1 MLRASVVVLALLS
14 LAGCLELGGGG
25 GGGSDG
31 SAPQVTPPVVVEPVD
46 PPVTPPVVPPVAP
59 PVEPPVVPPV
69 LPPVEPPV
77 TPPVE
82 PPIEPPVTPPVEPPV
97 VPEETF
103 PEPAAAVIDEVDAL
117 GFYDRD
123 ATDQPRAVR
132 NDLTGDLSAML
143 QLVQSH
149 SMDPQGNEAKNM
161 PRLTSEREALLLV
174 TPEPALG
181 ALRSLRVSV
190 SRDGQPLGE
199 LALRQPDELFR
210 ADRAGSDSRHDV
222 VYSRR
227 AWSAVLPW
235 DWVKPG
241 MSLRLTDDQGRTGE
255 RAAADFDF
263 AAPAQLV
270 VQAIRVGM
278 LTPPVAEGGH
288 WFLNQPAKAATDYFQ
303 TVPIARLIA
312 SQYEDVQ
319 LPRVMVASGVIYDTA
334 SAGTGDVYSGDM
346 RENTAKSTFSTGIN
360 LANLG
365 VTSAGMASQEN
376 PHLAQAAVIHHARGM
391 YSNGV
396 VSHGLSGGN
405 GILTLYSSV
414 GNEFSHEIGHH
425 YGLGHYPGQQGD
437 NYFWAGHH
445 HDSGWGY
452 IGHRKRMRANL
463 HWTRGKNDGMGGMPV
478 YADAYSF
485 GSDAMSGGHY
495 ASSLSSYTHYTGYST
510 KTRIQPSVD
519 KAVVAADSP
528 TGYRKWNAT
537 TRQMEVFDARVPNS
551 TRIWYN
557 RADGKYL
564 APRRQGVAVFTLL
577 GGYDPVANTAVL
589 YPPLRGNWGHV
600 FDLPAAQADAAGKQC
615 WLEVAFA
622 GGRSQ
627 QIAVAPL
634 RLGSNANKLHVNL
647 AQDEQPLS
655 AALQCRESA
664 VELPVELASVAF
676 PQGLPAMPAPII
688 VGQEQGYSAL
698 RAVELPQLQAALE
711 PLASQAVL
719 TLSGQTRVLFDSYAD
734 NPEGLSPAAQAVIS
748 RVREQ
753 ENKALRLNR
762 WLDAYGSRL
771 ARSPRA
777 EQALTE
783 LLLTLGLDSTP
794 LLPAEQLLTMS
805 NRNCVRVERVDG
817 VLQPYVAA
825 PAQCS
830 GSVEERWRVDASGR
844 IHSAA
849 DLGQCLTD
857 AGSITLTACDAQK
870 DAQVWDFSA
879 LPQLKRGGRCMDLSG
894 GYLTN
899 GRGSLISYGCTGG
912 GNQKWYGLSLND
924 NLLLPLL
931 RSRNLPAFLGYAER
945 RAAAVAP

>member
-1 MLRASVVVLALLS
+1 MWRQALLLIGLLN
-14 LAGCLELGGGG
+14 LAGCLDLGGG
-25 GGGSDG
+25 GGGSD
-31 SAPQVTPPVVVEPVD
+31 APPRKPPVSEPQPPLPPPQPPEPPLTPEPPPTPEPPLTPPSEPE
-46 PPVTPPVVPPVAP
+46 A
-59 PVEPPVVPPV
+59 EPEQP
-69 LPPVEPPV
+69 

-82 PPIEPPVTPPVEPPV
+82 PPSVPPPADS
-97 VPEETF
+97 F
-103 PEPAAAVIDEVDAL
+103 PEPQAAVIDEINAL
-117 GFYDRD
+117 GFYDQTADGQER
-123 ATDQPRAVR
+123 PLR
-132 NDLTGDLSAML
+132 NDLDGNLPAML
-143 QLVQSH
+143 QFVQSH
-149 SMDPQGNEAKNM
+149 SLDPQGNEARKM

-174 TPEPALG
+174 TPDNALQPAPRQLQVQV
-181 ALRSLRVSV
+181 LV
-190 SRDGQPLGE
+190 DGQAKGE
-199 LALRQPDELFR
+199 LTLNPPEQLPW
-210 ADRAGSDSRHDV
+210 ADRSGTDNRPDV

-227 AWSAVLPW
+227 AWSVLLPW
-235 DWVKPG
+235 DWVVPG
-241 MSLRLTDDQGRTGE
+241 MTLQLRDDQGRRGARGAE
-255 RAAADFDF
+255 AFDF
-263 AAPAQLV
+263 APPAQLV
-270 VQAIRVGM
+270 VQAIRLGM
-278 LTPPVAEGGH
+278 LTPPLAENGH

-319 LPRVMVASGVIYDTA
+319 LSRVMVASGVIYDTA

-376 PHLAQAAVIHHARGM
+376 PHLTQAAVIHHARGV

-463 HWTRGKNDGMGGMPV
+463 HWTRAKNAGLAGMPV

-510 KTRIQPSVD
+510 QLKIQPSLN
-519 KAVVAADSP
+519 KAVASADSP
-528 TGYRKWNAT
+528 TGYRKWDET
-537 TRQMEVFDARVPNS
+537 TRRMEVFDARVPNS

-577 GGYDPVANTAVL
+577 GGYDPVANSAVL

-600 FDLPAAQADAAGKQC
+600 FDLPGVAANASGKQC
-615 WLEVAFA
+615 WLEVGFA

-634 RLGSNANKLHVNL
+634 RLGSNANKLHINL
-647 AQDEQPLS
+647 AQDEQPLRATLHCQDNPAS
-655 AALQCRESA
+655 PAQQ
-664 VELPVELASVAF
+664 LAEVDF

-698 RAVELPQLQAALE
+698 RREELPRLQAALE
-711 PLASQAVL
+711 ALAKQSAPSL
-719 TLSGQTRVLFDSYAD
+719 HGEARLLYDSYV
-734 NPEGLSPAAQAVIS
+734 EHRQELSALAQQVVQRIETQ
-748 RVREQ
+748 RQ
-753 ENKALRLNR
+753 HALRLNR
-762 WLDAYGSRL
+762 WLDAYSARL
-771 ARSPRA
+771 ADSPAAR
-777 EQALTE
+777 EALE
-783 LLLTLGLDSTP
+783 ALLQRLQLASTP
-794 LLPAEQLLTMS
+794 LLPAAQSFTLGSGHCVQVEQ
-805 NRNCVRVERVDG
+805 VDG
-817 VLQPYVAA
+817 QWRPYVADK
-825 PAQCS
+825 AQCT
-830 GSVEERWRVDASGR
+830 GSRAELWLTDASGR
-844 IHSAA
+844 LRSA
-849 DLGQCLTD
+849 LRPELCLTASND
-857 AGSITLTACDAQK
+857 ISLSTCNSLQDSQA
-870 DAQVWDFSA
+870 WDFSA
-879 LPQLKRGGRCMDLSG
+879 LPQLKYTGRCADLSG
-894 GYLTN
+894 GFLSN
-899 GRGSLISYGCTGG
+899 GRGKLIMYGCTGG
-912 GNQKWYGLSLND
+912 ANQKWYGLSLND
-924 NLLLPLL
+924 NPLLPLVANRHAAL
-931 RSRNLPAFLGYAER
+931 LLDYSASRGATP
-945 RAAAVAP
+945 